1 VATPRLRGEVILRRS
16 PGVYFKDTTNV
27 PASTGGRAGECRNG
41 TRMKSNSGFTLI
53 ELILVTVIIGILAGM
68 VVVTF
73 GGRVQE
79 SQIRTAKGDIMSL
92 STAIDLYALD
102 HNDTYPPTLAALTE
116 AVNGRRNYVKEL
128 RNDPWGNPYNYKP
141 ATSALKADYEVW
153 SSGPDGI
160 PGNEDDVTSSSPME

>member
-1 VATPRLRGEVILRRS
+1 MERGNI
-16 PGVYFKDTTNV
+16 
-27 PASTGGRAGECRNG
+27 AA
-41 TRMKSNSGFTLI
+41 MKSNSGFTLI

-79 SQIRTAKGDIMSL
+79 SKVRVVKGDITSI

-102 HNDTYPPTLAALTE
+102 HNDTYPTALDALTE
-116 AVNGRRNYVKEL
+116 AVNGKRNYVKDL

-141 ATSALKADYEVW
+141 ATSALKADYQIW
-153 SSGPDGI
+153 SSGPDGV
-160 PGNEDDVTSSSPME
+160 PGNEDDVTSSSTLE